1 MHGRNIRSTDRQ
13 IIVRKDVLWLLRGD
27 LKGEIGSEVMAAQ
40 DLALRTKNHATKI
53 LQTETANVDG
63 KQFDETVKRV
73 MS

>member
-13 IIVRKDVLWLLRGD
+13 IIVRKGVLWLLRGD